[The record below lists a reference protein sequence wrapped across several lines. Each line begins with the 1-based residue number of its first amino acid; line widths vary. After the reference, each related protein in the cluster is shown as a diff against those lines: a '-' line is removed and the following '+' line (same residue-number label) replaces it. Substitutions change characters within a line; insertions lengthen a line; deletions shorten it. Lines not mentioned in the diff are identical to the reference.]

1 MKSLRLFMI
10 LTLVVLL
17 SACNTATQVTK
28 VQKNGETTLKIGSLQ
43 GYYDVQTVKAEKGN
57 VEIPYEAAVEEGT
70 ILLQVTKD
78 DKVIYEE
85 EITSQKKV
93 CFEASKSGSYDLI
106 VRVKGEKRKQKKFK
120 YILSYEKTVSGCT
133 RLPFPFSVDSVTTYV
148 YQFKR

>member
-1 MKSLRLFMI
+1 MKLIRVFMV

-85 EITSQKKV
+85 EVTSQKEGLLS
-93 CFEASKSGSYDLI
+93 FEAPKSGSYDLI
-106 VRVKGEKRKQKKFK
+106 VRVKGEK
-120 YILSYEKTVSGCT
+120 EKAKEIQVHTK
-133 RLPFPFSVDSVTTYV
+133 L
-148 YQFKR
+148 

>member
-1 MKSLRLFMI
+1 MKLLRLFMI

-43 GYYDVQTVKAEKGN
+43 GYYDVQTIKAEKGN

-85 EITSQKKV
+85 EVTSQKEGLLS
-93 CFEASKSGSYDLI
+93 FEAPKSGSYNLI
-106 VRVKGEKRKQKKFK
+106 VRVKGEK
-120 YILSYEKTVSGCT
+120 EKAKEIQIHTK
-133 RLPFPFSVDSVTTYV
+133 L
-148 YQFKR
+148 

>member
-43 GYYDVQTVKAEKGN
+43 GYYDVQTLKAEKGN

-70 ILLQVTKD
+70 ILLQVTKEQ
-78 DKVIYEE
+78 KIIYKE
-85 EITSQKKV
+85 EINSQKEGLLS
-93 CFEASKSGSYDLI
+93 FEASKSGSYDLI
-106 VRVKGEKRKQKKFK
+106 VRVKGEK
-120 YILSYEKTVSGCT
+120 EKAKEIQIHTK
-133 RLPFPFSVDSVTTYV
+133 L
-148 YQFKR
+148 

>member
-1 MKSLRLFMI
+1 MKLLRLFMI

-85 EITSQKKV
+85 EVTSQKEGLLS
-93 CFEASKSGSYDLI
+93 FDAPKSGSYDLI
-106 VRVKGEKRKQKKFK
+106 VRVKGEK
-120 YILSYEKTVSGCT
+120 EKAKEIQIHTK
-133 RLPFPFSVDSVTTYV
+133 L
-148 YQFKR
+148 

>member
-85 EITSQKKV
+85 EITSQKEGLLS
-93 CFEASKSGSYDLI
+93 FEAPKSGSYDLI
-106 VRVKGEKRKQKKFK
+106 VRVKGEK
-120 YILSYEKTVSGCT
+120 EKAKEIQIHTK
-133 RLPFPFSVDSVTTYV
+133 L
-148 YQFKR
+148 

>member
-1 MKSLRLFMI
+1 MKLIRVFMI

-43 GYYDVQTVKAEKGN
+43 GYYDIQTLKAEKGN

-85 EITSQKKV
+85 EITSQKEGLLS
-93 CFEASKSGSYDLI
+93 FEAPKSGSYDLI
-106 VRVKGEKRKQKKFK
+106 VRVKGEK
-120 YILSYEKTVSGCT
+120 EKAKEIQIHTK
-133 RLPFPFSVDSVTTYV
+133 L
-148 YQFKR
+148 

>member
-43 GYYDVQTVKAEKGN
+43 GYYDVQTLKAEKGN

-85 EITSQKKV
+85 EITSQKEGLLS
-93 CFEASKSGSYDLI
+93 FEASKCGSYDLI
-106 VRVKGEKRKQKKFK
+106 VRVKGEK
-120 YILSYEKTVSGCT
+120 EKAKEIQIHTK
-133 RLPFPFSVDSVTTYV
+133 L
-148 YQFKR
+148 

>member
-1 MKSLRLFMI
+1 MKLLRLFMI

-43 GYYDVQTVKAEKGN
+43 GYYDVQTLKAEKGN
-57 VEIPYEAAVEEGT
+57 VEIPYEAAVEEGK

-85 EITSQKKV
+85 EVTSQKEGLLS
-93 CFEASKSGSYDLI
+93 FEVPKSGSYDLI
-106 VRVKGEKRKQKKFK
+106 VRVKGEK
-120 YILSYEKTVSGCT
+120 EKAKEIQIHTK
-133 RLPFPFSVDSVTTYV
+133 L
-148 YQFKR
+148 

>member
-1 MKSLRLFMI
+1 MKLLRLFMI

-85 EITSQKKV
+85 EVTSQKEGLLS
-93 CFEASKSGSYDLI
+93 FEAPKSGSYDLI
-106 VRVKGEKRKQKKFK
+106 VRVKGEK
-120 YILSYEKTVSGCT
+120 EKAKEIQVHTK
-133 RLPFPFSVDSVTTYV
+133 L
-148 YQFKR
+148 

>member
-1 MKSLRLFMI
+1 MKLLRLFMV

-85 EITSQKKV
+85 EVTSQKEGLLS
-93 CFEASKSGSYDLI
+93 FEAPKSGSYDLI
-106 VRVKGEKRKQKKFK
+106 VRVKGEK
-120 YILSYEKTVSGCT
+120 EKAKEIQIHTK
-133 RLPFPFSVDSVTTYV
+133 L
-148 YQFKR
+148 

>member
-1 MKSLRLFMI
+1 MKLLRLFMI

-43 GYYDVQTVKAEKGN
+43 GYYDVQTIKAEKGN

-70 ILLQVTKD
+70 ILLQVTKG

-85 EITSQKKV
+85 EVTYQQEGLLS
-93 CFEASKSGSYDLI
+93 FEAPKSGSYDLI
-106 VRVKGEKRKQKKFK
+106 VRVKGEK
-120 YILSYEKTVSGCT
+120 EKAKEIQIHTK
-133 RLPFPFSVDSVTTYV
+133 L
-148 YQFKR
+148 

>member
-1 MKSLRLFMI
+1 MKSLRVFMI

-43 GYYDVQTVKAEKGN
+43 GYYDVQTLKAEKGN

-70 ILLQVTKD
+70 ILLQVTKG

-85 EITSQKKV
+85 EVTSQKEGLLS
-93 CFEASKSGSYDLI
+93 FEAPKSGSYDLI
-106 VRVKGEKRKQKKFK
+106 VRVKGEK
-120 YILSYEKTVSGCT
+120 EKAKEIQVHTK
-133 RLPFPFSVDSVTTYV
+133 L
-148 YQFKR
+148 

>member
-1 MKSLRLFMI
+1 MKLLRLFMI

-28 VQKNGETTLKIGSLQ
+28 VQKNGETTLKIASLQ
-43 GYYDVQTVKAEKGN
+43 GYYDVQTLKAEKGN

-85 EITSQKKV
+85 EVTSQKEGLLS
-93 CFEASKSGSYDLI
+93 FEAPKSGSYDLI
-106 VRVKGEKRKQKKFK
+106 VRVKGEK
-120 YILSYEKTVSGCT
+120 EKAKEIQIHTK
-133 RLPFPFSVDSVTTYV
+133 L
-148 YQFKR
+148 

>member
-1 MKSLRLFMI
+1 MKLLRLFMI

-43 GYYDVQTVKAEKGN
+43 GYYDVQTIKAEKGN

-70 ILLQVTKD
+70 ILLQVTKG

-85 EITSQKKV
+85 EVTSQQEGLLS
-93 CFEASKSGSYDLI
+93 FEAPKSGSYDLI
-106 VRVKGEKRKQKKFK
+106 VRVKGEK
-120 YILSYEKTVSGCT
+120 EKAKEIQIHTN
-133 RLPFPFSVDSVTTYV
+133 L
-148 YQFKR
+148 

>member
-43 GYYDVQTVKAEKGN
+43 GYYDVQTLKAEKGN

-85 EITSQKKV
+85 EITSQKEGLLS
-93 CFEASKSGSYDLI
+93 FEVSKSGSYDLI
-106 VRVKGEKRKQKKFK
+106 VRVKGEKGKAKEIQIHTK
-120 YILSYEKTVSGCT
+120 L
-133 RLPFPFSVDSVTTYV
+133 
-148 YQFKR
+148 

>member
-28 VQKNGETTLKIGSLQ
+28 VQKNGGTTLKIGSLQ
-43 GYYDVQTVKAEKGN
+43 GYYDVQTLKAEKGN

-85 EITSQKKV
+85 EITSQKEGLLS
-93 CFEASKSGSYDLI
+93 FEASKSGSYDLI
-106 VRVKGEKRKQKKFK
+106 VRVKGEK
-120 YILSYEKTVSGCT
+120 EKAKEIQIHTK
-133 RLPFPFSVDSVTTYV
+133 L
-148 YQFKR
+148 

>member
-1 MKSLRLFMI
+1 MKSLRLFII

-85 EITSQKKV
+85 EITSQKEGLLS
-93 CFEASKSGSYDLI
+93 FEASKSGSYDLI
-106 VRVKGEKRKQKKFK
+106 VRVKGEK
-120 YILSYEKTVSGCT
+120 EKAKEIQIHTK
-133 RLPFPFSVDSVTTYV
+133 L
-148 YQFKR
+148 

>member
-1 MKSLRLFMI
+1 MKSLRVFMI

-43 GYYDVQTVKAEKGN
+43 GYYDIQTLKAEKGN

-85 EITSQKKV
+85 EITSQKEGLLS
-93 CFEASKSGSYDLI
+93 FEAPKSGSYDLI
-106 VRVKGEKRKQKKFK
+106 VRVKGEK
-120 YILSYEKTVSGCT
+120 EKAKEIQIHTK
-133 RLPFPFSVDSVTTYV
+133 L
-148 YQFKR
+148 

>member
-43 GYYDVQTVKAEKGN
+43 GYYDVQTLKAEKGN

-70 ILLQVTKD
+70 ILLQVTKG

-85 EITSQKKV
+85 EVTSQQEGLLS
-93 CFEASKSGSYDLI
+93 FEAPKSGSYDLI
-106 VRVKGEKRKQKKFK
+106 VRVKGEK
-120 YILSYEKTVSGCT
+120 EKAKEIQIHTK
-133 RLPFPFSVDSVTTYV
+133 L
-148 YQFKR
+148 

>member
-43 GYYDVQTVKAEKGN
+43 GYYDVQTLKAEKGN

-85 EITSQKKV
+85 EITSQKEGLLS
-93 CFEASKSGSYDLI
+93 FEASKSGLYDLI
-106 VRVKGEKRKQKKFK
+106 VRVKGEK
-120 YILSYEKTVSGCT
+120 EKAKEIQIHTK
-133 RLPFPFSVDSVTTYV
+133 L
-148 YQFKR
+148 

>member
-43 GYYDVQTVKAEKGN
+43 GYYDIQTLEAEKGN

-70 ILLQVTKD
+70 VLLQVTKD

-85 EITSQKKV
+85 EITSQKEGFLS
-93 CFEASKSGSYDLI
+93 FEAPKSGSYDLI
-106 VRVKGEKRKQKKFK
+106 VRVKGEK
-120 YILSYEKTVSGCT
+120 EKAKEIQIHTK
-133 RLPFPFSVDSVTTYV
+133 L
-148 YQFKR
+148 

>member
-28 VQKNGETTLKIGSLQ
+28 VQKWRNDFKIGSLQ
-43 GYYDVQTVKAEKGN
+43 GYYDVQTLKAEKGN

-93 CFEASKSGSYDLI
+93 CFL
-106 VRVKGEKRKQKKFK
+106 
-120 YILSYEKTVSGCT
+120 
-133 RLPFPFSVDSVTTYV
+133 
-148 YQFKR
+148 